1 VKKLIAILVSAAITL
16 SLAACGNTAQT
27 AAPAADEHS
36 QHSMSDTSAGSEHT
50 MGDTAKQNEDEAW
63 KAEPAYGTTIHIGY
77 DSGLCQA
84 AVPLAYMKGYFE
96 EEGLTVELTK
106 SGDGTMTAVTAA
118 LAGGKIDT
126 TSGMV
131 AGWIKPITN
140 GVDLRIVLGLHTG
153 CSSAFVLTDSPVTA
167 FEEGQTIGFAGG
179 IGGVHNNIGLVFAA
193 RAGFTQDQLVWKDFG
208 DASALLGVLQNGE
221 ADVIVMAD
229 QVAEKWVQEGTVR
242 RIYSQHEGAFANDAC
257 CVLSIRGDF
266 YDANPITSGK
276 IARAVYK
283 ASKWIDESDENKL
296 ETATLLLENGH
307 IAGTP
312 EYAVSLMKMFKFGL
326 DNETTEKSI
335 YTTVDEY
342 KQLGIIDPAIDVEA
356 VKKQIWAPAPLE
368 DGEMSCCE

>member
-1 VKKLIAILVSAAITL
+1 
-16 SLAACGNTAQT
+16 
-27 AAPAADEHS
+27 
-36 QHSMSDTSAGSEHT
+36 
-50 MGDTAKQNEDEAW
+50 
-63 KAEPAYGTTIHIGY
+63 
-77 DSGLCQA
+77 
-84 AVPLAYMKGYFE
+84 MKGYFE
-96 EEGLTVELTK
+96 DEGLTVELTK
-106 SGDGTMTAVTAA
+106 SGDGTQTAVTAA

-126 TSGMV
+126 TSGMI
-131 AGWIKPITN
+131 AGWLKPITN

-153 CSSAFVLTDSPVTA
+153 CSSAFVLADSPVTA
-167 FEEGQTIGFAGG
+167 FAEGQTIGFAGG

-229 QVAEKWVQEGTVR
+229 HVAEKWVQDGTVK
-242 RIYSQHEGAFANDAC
+242 RIYSQHEGAFAEDAC
-257 CVLSIRGDF
+257 CVLSIRGEF

-283 ASKWIDESDENKL
+283 ASKWIDESDENNL

-307 IAGTP
+307 IAGTA
-312 EYAVSLMKMFKFGL
+312 EDAVSLMKLFKFGL
-326 DNETTEKSI
+326 NNETTEKSI

-342 KQLGIIDPAIDVEA
+342 KQLGIIDSAIDVEA

-368 DGEMSCCE
+368 